1 MMCCVADESDDD
13 KSLGFGLEVD
23 VGSKI
28 HGVGLNFG
36 GVGLDSSGFGLKL
49 CTIGLKNR
57 DSAWTN
63 SLGFTIME
71 LGLTTPPHSSAR
83 LTRVCL
89 N

>member
-57 DSAWTN
+57 DSAWIN

-83 LTRVCL
+83 LTGVCL